1 MAQKYDWPFHP
12 ILVKSSV
19 SVFIVTQTGRLQE
32 GVMES
37 RTGRVDT
44 PKQHVAAAIRDDY
57 REGVRKLIDEEVK
70 KAVDLEMQ
78 KAAQELI
85 EEHKKATRQ
94 ILDEY
99 RAAIQEIVKE
109 EKEKIHDRAE
119 QLKKSILQMG
129 L

>member
-1 MAQKYDWPFHP
+1 
-12 ILVKSSV
+12 
-19 SVFIVTQTGRLQE
+19 
-32 GVMES
+32 MES
-37 RTGRVDT
+37 KVGHATDSGKRILGST
-44 PKQHVAAAIRDDY
+44 RDEY
-57 REGVRKLIDEEVK
+57 REGVRKLIDDEVR

-94 ILDEY
+94 ILEEY

-109 EKEKIHDRAE
+109 EKEQIWMRAE
-119 QLKKSILQMG
+119 QLKRSILQLG

>member
-1 MAQKYDWPFHP
+1 VDK
-12 ILVKSSV
+12 
-19 SVFIVTQTGRLQE
+19 QE
-32 GVMES
+32 DKMDS
-37 RTGRVDT
+37 RTSRVTDNA
-44 PKQHVAAAIRDDY
+44 KHILAGNKDEY
-57 REGVRKLIDEEVK
+57 REGVRKLIDDEVR

-94 ILDEY
+94 ILEEY

-109 EKEKIHDRAE
+109 EKEQIWARAE
-119 QLKKSILQMG
+119 QLKRSILQLG